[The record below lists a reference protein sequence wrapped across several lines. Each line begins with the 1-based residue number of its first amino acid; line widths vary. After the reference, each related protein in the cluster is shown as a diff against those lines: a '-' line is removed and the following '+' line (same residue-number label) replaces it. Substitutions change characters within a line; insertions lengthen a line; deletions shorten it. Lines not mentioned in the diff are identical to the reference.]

1 MPKETFVRYH
11 KSRIPIVVPDDAE
24 VLRAPEVPALPYA
37 EQAVADALA
46 SPIGSEPLAAL
57 LEAKNP
63 RNVVI
68 TISDITRPVPNK
80 LILPPIL
87 RTLHGA
93 GIPED
98 RVTILVATG
107 MHRPS
112 TPEEKLELVGEE
124 IASHYMIVDHRSEV
138 MDELTELRQPSI
150 YGTRVFINKRYM
162 EADFRIVT
170 GFIEP
175 HFMAGF
181 SGGRKGVCP
190 GLANVATVQKFH
202 GFQFLDSPNATN
214 YVLDGNPLHEE
225 ATSVVEMTGIE
236 FLVNVGLN
244 EEKQIA
250 GVFAGDWKQAFLAGT
265 EKVKSWTSA
274 RATRTAD
281 LVVACAGGYP
291 LDKTLYQTGKGMC
304 STLPILEQSGKAL
317 IVSACSE
324 GLGSPSFTKIM
335 REWGQDW
342 RGFLEWIG
350 SKETTDHDQWGFQM
364 HAKLLQ
370 RTGVEGLMF
379 ACGGISPEDQA
390 RMSLTPIYFANGSD
404 PNLEELRRSIQAR
417 IDGAR
422 GERIS
427 VIPDGPYTVPV
438 LSA

>member
-24 VLRAPEVPALPYA
+24 VLRAPQVPALPNA
-37 EQAVADALA
+37 EQAVEDALQR
-46 SPIGSEPLAAL
+46 PIHSEPLAAL
-57 LEAKNP
+57 LEAKRP
-63 RNVVI
+63 RSVVI
-68 TISDITRPVPNK
+68 TISDITRPVPNR

-93 GIPED
+93 GISTD

-124 IASHYMIVDHRSEV
+124 IASRYEIVDHRSEV
-138 MDELTELRQPSI
+138 MDELIELPKPSI
-150 YGTRVFINKRYM
+150 FGTRVFINRRYM

-202 GFQFLDSPNATN
+202 GFAFLDSPNATN

-225 ATSVVEMTGIE
+225 ATSVAEMTGID

-244 EEKQIA
+244 EDKKIA
-250 GVFAGDWKQAFLAGT
+250 GVFAGDWKRAFLHGT

-274 RATRTAD
+274 RASRTAD

-304 STLPILEQSGKAL
+304 STLPILEPSGKAL

-335 REWGQDW
+335 REWGEDW
-342 RGFLEWIG
+342 RGFLEWIRT
-350 SKETTDHDQWGFQM
+350 KETTDHDQWGFQM
-364 HAKLLQ
+364 HTKLLQ
-370 RTGVEGLMF
+370 KTGVEGLFF
-379 ACGGISPEDQA
+379 ACGGISPADQA
-390 RMSLTPIYFANGSD
+390 RMSLTPIYFPNGED
-404 PNLEELRRSIQAR
+404 PDLEELRLSIQRR
-417 IDGAR
+417 IDEAWND
-422 GERIS
+422 RIS

-438 LSA
+438 LSP